1 MRRTHTCGALR
12 ADHEGEAVILQGW
25 VHRRRDLGGL
35 IFLDLRDRDGMTQ
48 VVVEPAAGDAAFAT
62 AGSLRSE
69 WVVEIEGAVR
79 LRPEGQRSD
88 RLATGAVEVVA
99 NGVTVLSEART
110 PPFPVDDGAGKAG
123 AVNEDLRL
131 RHRYLD
137 LRRPEAMAPLL
148 VRHAVIREIWRY
160 LDEHGFVQ
168 VETPL
173 LTRSTPEGA
182 RDYVVPARGQPG
194 HVYALPQSPQL
205 FKQMLMMGGVDR
217 YFQVARCFRDEDLRA
232 DRQPDF
238 TQLDIEMAF
247 VEQDDVL
254 ALNEGLMAAVVHG
267 ATGRGVAT
275 PFPRIG
281 YREALDRFGSDKPD
295 VRFGLELTDLDE
307 LFGATGVR
315 AFRAALDDGGAVRG
329 LRVPVDL
336 AADLS
341 RKAIEGLEAVAKRH
355 GAAGLAW
362 LRRTEDGFSGPLAK
376 ALSPDEQARLLAA
389 TPGVGDVWLL
399 VADRWATACTALGAV
414 RLHLRDALAVPFD
427 ADALA
432 FLWVVDFPLLEQDP
446 DTGAWTYMH
455 HPFTRPRDEDLAWLE
470 SDPGRVRAWAYDLVL
485 NGSEIGGG
493 SLRIHREDV
502 QHRMFAAL
510 GFTAAEARRRF
521 GFFLDA
527 LAYGT
532 PPHGGIAWGLD
543 RLVMLLAGARS
554 LRDVIAFP
562 KNQRGFDP
570 LTDAPA
576 AAEPGQ
582 LEELGLTVLRPD
594 DGVAE
599 GVRRVSSAG
608 ETTADSDSGANAEG
622 VRRVAADDPAP
633 GEGANAEGVR
643 RVAADDPAPGE
654 GANAEGVRRVS
665 FAGEAGEGDT

>member
-12 ADHEGEAVILQGW
+12 AEHEGEAVVLQGW

-35 IFLDLRDRDGMTQ
+35 IFLDLRDRSGLTQ
-48 VVVEPAAGDAAFAT
+48 VVIDPDAGSDVFAAAT
-62 AGSLRSE
+62 ALRSE
-69 WVVEIEGAVR
+69 WVVEVAGAVR
-79 LRPEGQRSD
+79 LRPSGQRSD
-88 RLATGAVEVVA
+88 RLATGDVEVVA
-99 NGVTVLSEART
+99 TSLTVLSEART
-110 PPFPVDDGAGKAG
+110 PPFPLDDAGASGG

-137 LRRPEAMAPLL
+137 LRRPAAMAPLL

-160 LDEHGFVQ
+160 LDAQGFVQ

-247 VEQDDVL
+247 VDQDDVL
-254 ALNEGLMAAVVHG
+254 GLNEGLMAAVVEG
-267 ATGRGVAT
+267 ATGRSVAA

-295 VRFGLELTDLDE
+295 VRFGLELSDLDDV
-307 LFGATGVR
+307 FAATEVR
-315 AFRAALDDGGAVRG
+315 AVRGALDAGGAVRG
-329 LRVPVDL
+329 LRVPADL
-336 AADLS
+336 ASGLS
-341 RKAIEGLEAVAKRH
+341 RKGIEDLEAVAKRH

-362 LRRTEDGFSGPLAK
+362 LRRTEEGFGGPLAK
-376 ALSPDEQARLLAA
+376 ALSTAERAVLTDR
-389 TPGVGDVWLL
+389 TPTEGDLWLL

-414 RLHLRDALAVPFD
+414 RLHLRDALGVPID

-455 HPFTRPRDEDLAWLE
+455 HPFTRPRDEDLDLLE
-470 SDPGRVRAWAYDLVL
+470 RDPGSVRAWAYDLVL

-510 GFTAAEARRRF
+510 GFSQDEARRRF

-554 LRDVIAFP
+554 LREVIAFP

-582 LEELGLTVLRPD
+582 LEELGLTVLRPGENATGVLRVT
-594 DGVAE
+594 DG
-599 GVRRVSSAG
+599 SAVG
-608 ETTADSDSGANAEG
+608 GGAA
-622 VRRVAADDPAP
+622 
-633 GEGANAEGVR
+633 
-643 RVAADDPAPGE
+643 
-654 GANAEGVRRVS
+654 
-665 FAGEAGEGDT
+665 